1 MGDNDALLDAAE
13 QATAQ
18 AIAEGFPNWLAQGN
32 VHAGWARTIRGEAG
46 GVERA
51 RAGIEM
57 WEMGG
62 AVIMRPA
69 LLAELADATAHAG
82 EPERAGEVL
91 DNAFMWLER
100 SDDRWAEPELHRV
113 RAVLALR
120 RGDIAAGREAVQ
132 EGLECARRIGADGLA
147 ARLNETLA
155 TAAGMTV

>member
-1 MGDNDALLDAAE
+1 
-13 QATAQ
+13 
-18 AIAEGFPNWLAQGN
+18 
-32 VHAGWARTIRGEAG
+32 
-46 GVERA
+46 
-51 RAGIEM
+51 M

-132 EGLECARRIGADGLA
+132 EGLECARSIGADGLA

-155 TAAGMTV
+155 TAPGMTV